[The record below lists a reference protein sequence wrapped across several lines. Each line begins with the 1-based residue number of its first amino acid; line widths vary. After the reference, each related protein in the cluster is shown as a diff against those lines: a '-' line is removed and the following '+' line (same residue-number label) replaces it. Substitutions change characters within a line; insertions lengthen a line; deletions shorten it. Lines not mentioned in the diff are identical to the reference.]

1 MSPNASSGTY
11 SSPAPQCSDRRLS
24 RSSSSL
30 MILPGPEVLA
40 SPDTNVT
47 LTCIV
52 AGDAVH
58 HDLTL
63 KWLFEDEVRGLCHF
77 SSGEFPEPFTGHGA
91 FERQCNLTVGPVDRS
106 SVGIYKCQYFDGEQA
121 VSQNLIFMIDINECD
136 DESTNDCDA
145 NADCVDL
152 DDGYDCICKDGFNV
166 DEATGSCQRMN
177 ECDDDSTNDCDAN
190 ADCVD
195 LDDGYDC
202 ICKEGFNLDEAT
214 GSCQRMNECDDDS
227 TNDCDANADCV
238 DLDDGYDCICKDGF
252 KVDEA
257 TGSCQR
263 MNECDDDSTNDCDAN
278 ADCVDLDD
286 GYDCICKDGFTV
298 DEATGRCQRM
308 NECDDESRNDCDANA
323 DCVDLVDG
331 YDCICKDGFK
341 VDEATGSCQRM
352 NECDDD
358 STNDCNANADCV
370 DLDDGYDCICKDG
383 FNVDKDTG
391 SCQKSNLDGSIGVNN
406 GVVAVC
412 ASVALLIIAVVGL
425 TVFAR
430 LSVKR
435 NRGQAS
441 VTQNAMLSTEAA
453 ESAVAMLVSSYED
466 RIAQAAAVSYESIRR
481 RDLASKGGGLPS
493 WAKPW
498 EILWSDLLLDDEVLG
513 RGNFGEVRSGA
524 VRIGGKVIRAAIKML
539 KEHSSSSEKDD
550 FMQELKT
557 MSSVGH
563 HVNIVCLFG
572 ACKHQD
578 VLYVA
583 LEYLPYGNL
592 RSYLRTARSQSDSD
606 EDALSSDQLVKFA
619 LDVAK
624 GMEHLAQAGVIHRDL
639 AARNILVGEALVAK
653 VSDFGLSRGEDVY
666 TQMSSKRVPL
676 RWLAIESVRLN
687 TYTTK
692 SDVWSFGILLWE
704 IATVGGTP
712 YPTIDSDFLP
722 GKLLKGYRMAK
733 PSNCDDHSYALMLKC
748 WNEDPNKRPTFTEL
762 VSILSGMAVNNT
774 NSTYMAMDGI
784 RYINWSAIRPEFDD
798 K

>member
-1 MSPNASSGTY
+1 MAALFVITVLLFHLTT
-11 SSPAPQCSDRRLS
+11 A
-24 RSSSSL
+24 SSSL
-30 MILPGPEVLA
+30 MILPGPEVVA

-58 HDLTL
+58 HDLIL
-63 KWLFEDEVRGLCHF
+63 RWIFENGVRGFCNF
-77 SSGEFPEPFTGHGA
+77 SSGEFNGSYTGHGS

-121 VSQNLIFMIDINECD
+121 VSQSLTFIIDMNECD
-136 DESTNDCDA
+136 DGSTNDCDA

-166 DEATGSCQRMN
+166 DEATGSCQ
-177 ECDDDSTNDCDAN
+177 E
-190 ADCVD
+190 
-195 LDDGYDC
+195 
-202 ICKEGFNLDEAT
+202 
-214 GSCQRMNECDDDS
+214 
-227 TNDCDANADCV
+227 
-238 DLDDGYDCICKDGF
+238 
-252 KVDEA
+252 
-257 TGSCQR
+257 
-263 MNECDDDSTNDCDAN
+263 
-278 ADCVDLDD
+278 
-286 GYDCICKDGFTV
+286 
-298 DEATGRCQRM
+298 
-308 NECDDESRNDCDANA
+308 
-323 DCVDLVDG
+323 
-331 YDCICKDGFK
+331 
-341 VDEATGSCQRM
+341 
-352 NECDDD
+352 
-358 STNDCNANADCV
+358 
-370 DLDDGYDCICKDG
+370 
-383 FNVDKDTG
+383 
-391 SCQKSNLDGSIGVNN
+391 SNLDGSVGVNSV
-406 GVVAVC
+406 VVAVC
-412 ASVALLIIAVVGL
+412 ASVALLIIAVVAL
-425 TVFAR
+425 TVFAL
-430 LSVKR
+430 LSIKR

-441 VTQNAMLSTEAA
+441 MTQNAMLSTEAA
-453 ESAVAMLVSSYED
+453 ESAVAMLVTSYED
-466 RIAQAAAVSYESIRR
+466 RIAKAAAASYEIESTRQR
-481 RDLASKGGGLPS
+481 ELASKGGGLPS

-550 FMQELKT
+550 FMQEFKT
-557 MSSVGH
+557 MSSAGH
-563 HVNIVCLFG
+563 HVNIVSLFG

-583 LEYLPYGNL
+583 LEYLPYGDL

-606 EDALSSDQLVKFA
+606 EYALSSDQLVKFA

-624 GMEHLAQAGVIHRDL
+624 GMKHLAQAGMIHRDL

-666 TQMSSKRVPL
+666 VQMSSKRVPL
-676 RWLAIESVRLN
+676 RWLAIESVRQN

-712 YPTIDSDFLP
+712 YPTIDSDSLP

-733 PSNCDDHSYALMLKC
+733 PSNCDDHSYALMRKC
-748 WNEDPNKRPTFTEL
+748 WDEDPNNRPTFTEL
-762 VSILSGMAVNNT
+762 VSILNGMALNNT
-774 NSTYMAMDGI
+774 NSTYMAMDSI